1 MMESRL
7 CVRSSKPM
15 LKESNRKNPVI
26 FSLNLAIIDTMCAF
40 RQKII
45 IDTDC
50 GSDDAMAIAMA
61 LNDERYEVMMITT
74 VSGNVR
80 VDQATYNT
88 LTTIRMSDSY
98 HPPVYV
104 GRNDMLKRKWEGSD
118 DTHGMDGM
126 GDEDLVDYSLKY
138 DEGDAVEKIIE
149 ALNDNP
155 DKTIDI
161 ITLGPLT
168 NIATI
173 IDKDPEVLKKARRII
188 MMATP
193 GTASGNVTANAEFN
207 VWQDGEAFD
216 RVINAGLDNLTAVG
230 WSACLDEAMLDEKEI
245 EIIKRSNELGH
256 FLIRANKTLVGLN
269 ETRFGYK
276 CLDMADPAAMAA
288 ALLPECIK
296 DSRPCHIQVNLSDDE
311 YYGEV
316 YIDYVKKP
324 NVTLVT
330 ALKDDIY
337 TGYIMSTLTKSR

>member
-1 MMESRL
+1 M
-7 CVRSSKPM
+7 CV
-15 LKESNRKNPVI
+15 N
-26 FSLNLAIIDTMCAF
+26 

-61 LNDERYEVMMITT
+61 LNDERYEVIMITT

-88 LTTIRMSDSY
+88 LTTIRVTGSY
-98 HPPVYV
+98 HPPVYI

-118 DTHGMDGM
+118 DTHGIDGM
-126 GDEDLVDYSLKY
+126 GDIGLIDYSLKA
-138 DEGDAVEKIIE
+138 DEGDAIDKIIE
-149 ALNDNP
+149 ALNGNP
-155 DKTIDI
+155 EKAIDI

-168 NIATI
+168 NIATV
-173 IDKDPEVLKKARRII
+173 IDKDLNALKRARRIV

-216 RVINAGLDNLTAVG
+216 KVINAGLEDLTAVG

-245 EIIKRSNELGH
+245 ETISKSNQLGA
-256 FLIRANKTLVGLN
+256 FLIKANKTLLELN

-276 CLDMADPAAMAA
+276 CLDMADPSAMAA

-296 DSRPCHIQVNLSDDE
+296 ESRNCHLEVNLNDDE

-324 NVTLVT
+324 NITLVT
-330 ALKDDIY
+330 ELKDDMY
-337 TGYIMSTLTKSR
+337 TEYIMSTLTKNR